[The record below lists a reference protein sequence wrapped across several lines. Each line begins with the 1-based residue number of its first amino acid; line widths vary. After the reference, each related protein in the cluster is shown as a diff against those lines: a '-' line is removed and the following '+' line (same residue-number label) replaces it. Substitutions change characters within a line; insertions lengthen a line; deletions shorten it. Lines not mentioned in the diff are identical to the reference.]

1 MLNLDRDFES
11 KSLKEEAE
19 ESRKFSKSYPP
30 IAECAATALLIFG
43 FFGIVY
49 NSRDANGLRG
59 FSYRTC
65 FFNPALGERPQG
77 VETGEREKERG
88 ACAKKTA

>member
-1 MLNLDRDFES
+1 VQPQRYL
-11 KSLKEEAE
+11 
-19 ESRKFSKSYPP
+19 
-30 IAECAATALLIFG
+30 FG

-77 VETGEREKERG
+77 VEREQERKRE
-88 ACAKKTA
+88 AVVLKKTA